1 MREEEKR
8 ARLQRMRF
16 VALAALL
23 AMLIAFVAS
32 SIWQHAIPAFQW
44 LRAFAEAGV
53 AEAIA
58 GSYAVVALFRTS
70 ARFAFAAHRDHPGKQ
85 GPHRRKR
92 WGFIETNFLTAE
104 NVGEKLERLDLAA
117 SASESLREPANARN
131 LADALCDLVPPALE
145 TVEDAEIRTF
155 VDRGS
160 RTLDDDGHRQGS
172 RSGGPQEVLL
182 WLRDWMSSNRD
193 AIKIEFGRVSRYT
206 PGFLDAYIV
215 NRFVEGIAHLLEEA
229 AEDPDHQI
237 WQEMSSNRLNFEKNW
252 WSQTESNRRPLQCH

>member
-172 RSGGPQEVLL
+172 RSGGPQESPALAAGLDVQQSRCDQDRVRQGLAL
-182 WLRDWMSSNRD
+182 HPWLSGRLYRQSLCRGHCSP
-193 AIKIEFGRVSRYT
+193 FGRGRGGSR
-206 PGFLDAYIV
+206 P
-215 NRFVEGIAHLLEEA
+215 
-229 AEDPDHQI
+229 PD
-237 WQEMSSNRLNFEKNW
+237 LAGDVF
-252 WSQTESNRRPLQCH
+252 